1 MPIINVDLES
11 GSELQEIADALG
23 RSKKVVVLTG
33 AGISTNCGIPDFRSK
48 DGLYSLI
55 QNQYEAALKDPPWE
69 QSNTFDIGNRPKKKR
84 KKWYYEVVTPDGL
97 VVDVIDDDLPKGKS
111 RTSNL
116 CHSTNTG
123 SIDTLKQQ
131 KKSQSLPTSPT
142 QGFNSASIQK
152 GESYKIEEPSL
163 EKISHQDED
172 QNPAKPLYSH
182 LEPKGSQLFKNSPEA
197 TDNKSLFYS
206 PSMISS
212 SGSLKK
218 EKLKNHSNPDIS
230 LKIFNRPTKLTP
242 TVKTILR
249 EEKKIEDPSS
259 NPEINSSFG
268 PPSTQPVK
276 RIIPNLKGRDLFD
289 AMIWSDPVKTSI
301 FYMFMTSFR
310 KKVQLV
316 QSTSEAHRFFKVLR
330 DSGRLVRTY
339 TQNIDCLEE
348 KEGLSTDLTLGP
360 GNRARFQLRNQKS
373 AVVNRSTSNS
383 NEFRGVEAV
392 LLHGS
397 LCSLRCEVC
406 SQLCDWD
413 KDDRIAITSRG
424 TAPECPHCAAN
435 NSKRKGGGR
444 RALTVGRLRP
454 DIVLYGEEHPNSS
467 LISPLI
473 THDLKLGPDMLLVMG
488 TSLKVHGLKI
498 MIKEFAKAVHS
509 RGGKVVFVN
518 KTRPSESIWS
528 DFIDYWVGWDCD
540 KWVIDLKERNK
551 ELWLPQDVSGGN
563 LAKRK
568 LDTPSNLQE
577 VKRVKR
583 VKLKTTDDD
592 KSCAAYCVSKIMRS
606 LAQKD
611 SDLLHEGINVFKRR
625 SFKSYTKKSTARVKK
640 VTNKLLPKA
649 LKDCFSVNSQCGSS
663 TDGESP
669 PDNVDKQKTDS
680 NNVTLFFSKSWLKC
694 WADFRKDD
702 NHLKSNFF

>member
-11 GSELQEIADALG
+11 GSELQEIADAIG
-23 RSKKVVVLTG
+23 RSRKVVVLTG

-55 QNQYEAALKDPPWE
+55 QNQYETALKDPPWE
-69 QSNTFDIGNRPKKKR
+69 QSNTFDISNRPKKKR
-84 KKWYYEVVTPDGL
+84 KKWYYEVVAPDGL
-97 VVDVIDDDLPKGKS
+97 VVDVIDDDLPKGQS
-111 RTSNL
+111 RTSNFYR
-116 CHSTNTG
+116 STCNG
-123 SIDTLKQQ
+123 SIDILQQ
-131 KKSQSLPTSPT
+131 KINSQSLPTSPT
-142 QGFNSASIQK
+142 QRFNSPIIQS
-152 GESYKIEEPSL
+152 GESYKIQELSI
-163 EKISHQDED
+163 EKTSDQDQD
-172 QNPAKPLYSH
+172 QDPVKSLYSH
-182 LEPKGSQLFKNSPEA
+182 SESKGSQICNNSLEA
-197 TDNKSLFYS
+197 TDNGSLFYS
-206 PSMISS
+206 HGVTSS
-212 SGSLKK
+212 TGSLKK
-218 EKLKNHSNPDIS
+218 NILMYHSNLDIS
-230 LKIFNRPTKLTP
+230 QKTSNRPMKLASP
-242 TVKTILR
+242 VKNTLR
-249 EEKKIEDPSS
+249 EETNLEEPSGYHE
-259 NPEINSSFG
+259 NTSSLEQ
-268 PPSTQPVK
+268 PLTQQNK

-316 QSTSEAHRFFKVLR
+316 KSTSEAHRFFKVLR

-348 KEGLSTDLTLGP
+348 KEGLLTDLTLGP
-360 GNRARFQLRNQKS
+360 GNRARFQSRNQKS
-373 AVVNRSTSNS
+373 TPVNESIINS
-383 NEFRGVEAV
+383 NKFRGVEAV

-397 LCSLRCEVC
+397 LGSLRCEVC

-435 NSKRKGGGR
+435 NSKRRGGGR

-518 KTRPSESIWS
+518 QTRPSESIWS
-528 DFIDYWVGWDCD
+528 GFIDYWVGWDCD
-540 KWVIDLKERNK
+540 KWVMDLKERNK
-551 ELWLPQDVSGGN
+551 ELWMPQGASGKN
-563 LAKRK
+563 LTKRK
-568 LDTPSNLQE
+568 LGTPSNLQE
-577 VKRVKR
+577 VKRVKLR
-583 VKLKTTDDD
+583 DTYDD
-592 KSCAAYCVSKIMRS
+592 KSCAAYCVSKIMSS

-611 SDLLHEGINVFKRR
+611 SGPLHEVTNKFKRR

-649 LKDCFSVNSQCGSS
+649 LKDCFSANSPRVNS

-669 PDNVDKQKTDS
+669 SNNIEKQKIDS
-680 NNVTLFFSKSWLKC
+680 NNLTSFFSKGWLKC
-694 WADFRKDD
+694 WADFGKDD
-702 NHLKSNFF
+702 NHLKSNIF